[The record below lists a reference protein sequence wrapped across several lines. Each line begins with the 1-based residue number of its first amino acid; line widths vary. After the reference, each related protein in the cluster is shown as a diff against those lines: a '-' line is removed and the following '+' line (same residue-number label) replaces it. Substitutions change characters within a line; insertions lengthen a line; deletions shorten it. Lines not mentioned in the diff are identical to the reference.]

1 MKDPDLLGSPWWGE
15 RLAERGYRELPSA
28 AEYRMARMGRGCFQL
43 IFWDA
48 LPPRT
53 ELLVLCNLG
62 LVGLDDL
69 SHFYMR
75 PPSPPQFIL
84 LPRP

>member
-1 MKDPDLLGSPWWGE
+1 
-15 RLAERGYRELPSA
+15 
-28 AEYRMARMGRGCFQL
+28 MGRGCFQL

-53 ELLVLCNLG
+53 ELLVLCDLG

-75 PPSPPQFIL
+75 PPSPPQFVL
-84 LPRP
+84 LPRPGGQASFLGSLLQPPAAPCSS